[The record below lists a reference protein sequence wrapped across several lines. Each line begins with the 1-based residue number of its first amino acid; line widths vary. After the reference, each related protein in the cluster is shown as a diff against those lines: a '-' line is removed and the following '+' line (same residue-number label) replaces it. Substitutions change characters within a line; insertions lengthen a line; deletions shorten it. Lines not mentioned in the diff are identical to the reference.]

1 MIFLLLFLEFF
12 KTGLFA
18 IGVLLI
24 QAVPALSQTDF
35 AAVSV
40 VHAE

>member
-12 KTGLFA
+12 KDRSVRHRRRTGD
-18 IGVLLI
+18 
-24 QAVPALSQTDF
+24 PALSQTDF